1 MATPNYAA
9 AIPLACSML
18 WHVGQFLVRAILS
31 VIDLGGQHGPG
42 RDPGEPLGFCQLVI
56 AERPRLAAVQ
66 VEGTDRLT
74 VGAAAGRTG
83 PERPLPAPGG

>member
-56 AERPRLAAVQ
+56 AERPRLAAVGRLL
-66 VEGTDRLT
+66 VGHSSDRW
-74 VGAAAGRTG
+74 VS
-83 PERPLPAPGG
+83 GGCSNQADGSL